1 MKKIITVLLF
11 VAIIPTMIF
20 ANFMNLSVG
29 TNYSSTE
36 NYNSEDLNL
45 SNIYMG
51 PEVRAN
57 LSFVEV
63 GLKSKYISQIDN
75 SNKLEISGDV
85 NFLIDLSF
93 LQLGLGISSDS
104 YDVRFNT
111 DGSTTNPSGDDMEE
125 WFMTSNLNWRLSAGL
140 TLGHLRFVGDYTVPT
155 NFQFNDED
163 TSTIIPASWDDGYVS
178 ISFLYSLFR

>member
-1 MKKIITVLLF
+1 MKKIITILLF
-11 VAIIPTMIF
+11 VAIIPTMVF

-36 NYNSEDLNL
+36 SYNSEDLNL

-57 LSFVEV
+57 LSFIEV
-63 GLKSKYISQIDN
+63 GLKSKYFSQIGN
-75 SNKLEISGDV
+75 SNKLAISGDV

-93 LQLGLGISSDS
+93 LQLGLGISTDS
-104 YDVRFNT
+104 YDISFND
-111 DGSTTNPSGDDMEE
+111 DGSTTNLSGNDMED
-125 WFMTSNLNWRLSAGL
+125 WFMNSNLNWRLSAGL
-140 TLGHLRFVGDYTVPT
+140 TLGHLRFVGDYIVPT
-155 NFQFNDED
+155 NFQFNAED
-163 TSTIIPASWDDGYVS
+163 TSTIIPDSWENGYVS